1 MSTLIVA
8 GVISRRKSRL
18 DHDLEL
24 ELGPNPTVL
33 DLKKSYADKEGY
45 KLEEVRV
52 FYRRSNGED
61 LGVEDDEFLKVI
73 NPDNAGGKFMAE
85 FPHVGIFSGKVTV
98 ELEDPSQTVEVLLG
112 SPKSFEHF
120 LLNKDKNNLKLGFA
134 WTDNKIAIVDQEEE
148 YVKYNA
154 TQYLIKDKWTV
165 VICKNPNVGQ
175 EAESKW
181 IMKRKVEVGDDYIL
195 NGVSKEYFVKHEK
208 NPKH

>member
-1 MSTLIVA
+1 
-8 GVISRRKSRL
+8 
-18 DHDLEL
+18 
-24 ELGPNPTVL
+24 
-33 DLKKSYADKEGY
+33 
-45 KLEEVRV
+45 
-52 FYRRSNGED
+52 
-61 LGVEDDEFLKVI
+61 
-73 NPDNAGGKFMAE
+73 MAE

-208 NPKH
+208 NPKHQTTLKVETKEC

>member
-1 MSTLIVA
+1 MTSFFHI
-8 GVISRRKSRL
+8 
-18 DHDLEL
+18 
-24 ELGPNPTVL
+24 VL

-61 LGVEDDEFLKVI
+61 LGVEDDEFLNVI

-208 NPKH
+208 NPKQP